1 MGDTSKWEHGEKG
14 LSAGVLVVFFLVWVA
29 VSAVFFSLG
38 FLVGYNEQPS
48 KAGPVTERITTTSI
62 IPPTV
67 NPPASAPTGSG
78 EAFRSEPKETASAA
92 SASLARPSTEVIS
105 KPSPKPSATTGKA
118 TGRESRVPDS
128 GAASGSRTG
137 LAATGT
143 AGKAVHTG
151 FTVQVDALRHK
162 QDAEALVKILKARHY
177 PIFLV
182 APEYAHSK
190 DNLYRV
196 QVGPFTTREDAER
209 VRDRLSQEGFKPF
222 IKH

>member
-14 LSAGVLVVFFLVWVA
+14 LSAGVLVVFFLVWVG

-38 FLVGYNEQPS
+38 FLVGYNEQSS

-67 NPPASAPTGSG
+67 NPPASVPTGSG
-78 EAFRSEPKETASAA
+78 QAFRSEPKETASAA
-92 SASLARPSTEVIS
+92 SASLSRPSTEVIS
-105 KPSPKPSATTGKA
+105 MPSPKPSATTGKA
-118 TGRESRVPDS
+118 TGRESRV
-128 GAASGSRTG
+128 ASGGRTG
-137 LAATGT
+137 PAATGT
-143 AGKAVHTG
+143 AGKAVHMG

-196 QVGPFTTREDAER
+196 QVGPFTTREDAEK
-209 VRDRLSQEGFKPF
+209 VRARLSQEGFKPF

>member
-1 MGDTSKWEHGEKG
+1 MGDTSKREHGEKG
-14 LSAGVLVVFFLVWVA
+14 LSARVLAVFFLVWVG

-38 FLVGYNEQPS
+38 FLVGYNEQSS
-48 KAGPVTERITTTSI
+48 KAGPVTERITAPSL
-62 IPPTV
+62 IPPAA
-67 NPPASAPTGSG
+67 NPPPSVPTRSGQASRAQ
-78 EAFRSEPKETASAA
+78 PKETANAA

-105 KPSPKPSATTGKA
+105 NPSPKPSATTGKA
-118 TGRESRVPDS
+118 TSRESPVSDS
-128 GAASGSRTG
+128 GAAPGSKTG
-137 LAATGT
+137 PAA
-143 AGKAVHTG
+143 AGKAVHMG

-177 PIFLV
+177 PVFLV

-196 QVGPFTTREDAER
+196 QVGPFTTREDAEK
-209 VRDRLSQEGFKPF
+209 VRARLSQEGFKPF